1 MFYTLFVNKN
11 GLTGGAINRA
21 LWPPG
26 SIKHEFDAEIR
37 LINDGGFIYA
47 KFNG

>member
-11 GLTGGAINRA
+11 GLVGGAINRA

-26 SIKHEFDAEIR
+26 SDKTQK
-37 LINDGGFIYA
+37 DG
-47 KFNG
+47 